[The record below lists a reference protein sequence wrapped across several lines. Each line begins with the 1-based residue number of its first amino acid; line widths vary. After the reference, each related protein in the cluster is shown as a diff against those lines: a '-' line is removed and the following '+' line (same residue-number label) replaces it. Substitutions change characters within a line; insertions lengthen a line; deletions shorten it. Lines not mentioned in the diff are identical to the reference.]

1 MAKNVL
7 SIILASGGSG
17 LRFGSTKL
25 PKQYLK
31 IKNIPVFLYSIIS
44 MNKISLIKKIIIAKS
59 ADIEDSYF
67 LNLFKNLKLKKK

>member
-1 MAKNVL
+1 MAKNAL

-31 IKNIPVFLYSIIS
+31 IKNIPIFLYSIIS
-44 MNKISLIKKIIIAKS
+44 MNKISLIKKIILILLVTL
-59 ADIEDSYF
+59 EYQME
-67 LNLFKNLKLKKK
+67 L